1 MQVLVNNAGLSVP
14 PSRTEIVE
22 TWPQVSLDSTEH
34 TRKDFE
40 EVFAV
45 NLFGIVDTISVCLH
59 LPHSI
64 P

>member
-1 MQVLVNNAGLSVP
+1 MNNAGLSVP